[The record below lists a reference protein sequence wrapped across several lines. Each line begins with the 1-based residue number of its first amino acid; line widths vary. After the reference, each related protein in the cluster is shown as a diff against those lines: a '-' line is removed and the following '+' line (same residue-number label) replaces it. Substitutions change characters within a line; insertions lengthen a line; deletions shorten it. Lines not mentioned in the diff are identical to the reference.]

1 VLDPA
6 PEPEPESENLFDD
19 AIDEE
24 KKPWVQ

>member
-6 PEPEPESENLFDD
+6 PEPESENLFDD